1 MLFGFWEKN
10 QENPKVKSSPKE
22 KAQNTHT
29 HTHSLSVFPP
39 RPTNLVTS
47 FSDVVV
53 VVSKKPSTSFWTS
66 TWKFYINNISSSLF
80 GYGAWL
86 HLEVLCVFV
95 LCIISQFQQWRT
107 QPSCVWCG
115 APSVKMFF
123 QSLPITLFINVVVVT
138 LFFEVPFLHLPLLLQ
153 FSIRSVLI

>member
-1 MLFGFWEKN
+1 MFKYEREETQESETSELCISATLSFGQEDED

-66 TWKFYINNISSSLF
+66 T
-80 GYGAWL
+80 
-86 HLEVLCVFV
+86 
-95 LCIISQFQQWRT
+95 
-107 QPSCVWCG
+107 
-115 APSVKMFF
+115 
-123 QSLPITLFINVVVVT
+123 
-138 LFFEVPFLHLPLLLQ
+138 
-153 FSIRSVLI
+153 